1 MVTPSVFDDESPPEA
16 LEYLPGAGY
25 VQRFSS
31 HTINDGILSPN
42 EKRNSVISFV
52 VQRLE
57 CAPINTMGLDR
68 SSFEPDAFTQTL
80 SIMLL
85 TSVEFRS
92 VVPLLAREDSRI
104 PSPGAF

>member
-16 LEYLPGAGY
+16 LSICQA
-25 VQRFSS
+25 QDMFSDFPPIRS
-31 HTINDGILSPN
+31 TTVFFSPN